1 MSKYEKLDSLAASL
15 KQMRPLNQTEWKRL
29 RDEFIIEHTHDS
41 TAIEGNTLTLR
52 ETALILQ
59 EGVTIAEKPLKDHL
73 EAIGYKKMPLNTLY
87 RLQRLIRRLQRW
99 LLKISIRLY

>member
-15 KQMRPLNQTEWKRL
+15 KQMRPLNQTELKRL

-73 EAIGYKKMPLNTLY
+73 GAIGYKVPLNTLY

>member
-15 KQMRPLNQTEWKRL
+15 KQMRPLNQTELKRL

-59 EGVTIAEKPLKDHL
+59 EGVTAFKRPFR
-73 EAIGYKKMPLNTLY
+73 GY
-87 RLQRLIRRLQRW
+87 W
-99 LLKISIRLY
+99 V